1 MLRRLGKG
9 LTLAGFVS
17 FVASVIWWYLF
28 FEQLLK
34 EDVKRASACFYQ
46 TTSDCAIGN
55 VFISALG
62 DIPVY
67 SPELLWL
74 AGGLA
79 GFGIL
84 LIGAKPGTD
93 TERTAKD

>member
-9 LTLAGFVS
+9 LILAGFAS
-17 FVASVIWWYLF
+17 FVTSVVWWYLF

-46 TTSDCAIGN
+46 TTTDCAIGN
-55 VFISALG
+55 VVISALG

-74 AGGLA
+74 AGGLT
-79 GFGIL
+79 GLGMIL
-84 LIGAKPGTD
+84 VGAKPGTG
-93 TERTAKD
+93 EEPK